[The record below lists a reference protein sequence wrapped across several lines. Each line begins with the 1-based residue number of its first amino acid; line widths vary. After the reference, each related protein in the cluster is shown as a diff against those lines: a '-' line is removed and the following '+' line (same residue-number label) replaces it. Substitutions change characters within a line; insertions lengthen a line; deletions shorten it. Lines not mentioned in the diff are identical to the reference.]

1 MAILL
6 AKATCMKSTF
16 FFLAFSLLVAGTI
29 TSCSKSPTKAP
40 GNPNDSTSTGTGI
53 PPVTGATDV
62 YTCGS
67 VYYSGAQTGPACY
80 WKNGT
85 EVDLPSGNIGGIAY
99 GIAVSDTNVYVVG
112 KIDTSA
118 CYWINGKFFNV
129 GRGFNTA
136 AMGVKVIHDT
146 VYILIGTVYGAPSD
160 PPSIVVPGFVLILYP
175 NGGSS
180 DMDQVANFG
189 HPVLGGIDVAGGQV
203 YTAGASL
210 YTDRFLGG
218 QPIYE
223 QQPVYWKNGEV
234 QAKLPYPAPYALME
248 GIASSICVS
257 GTDVYT
263 AGSEFSSQDSI
274 GYHDLSPQP
283 VYWKNNTA
291 VELDAPL
298 AFGQATGIAVSGT
311 DVYVSGEELGGGQY
325 EPCFWKNGTINWLG
339 RVGFTGYANAIAL
352 SGSDVYTAGY
362 GMINPDPNN
371 SGVTADVA
379 AQWKNGDVTI
389 LAPKAY
395 SSAAYGVCVV
405 TH

>member
-1 MAILL
+1 MKSVFFALLLSLL
-6 AKATCMKSTF
+6 AAM
-16 FFLAFSLLVAGTI
+16 TI
-29 TSCSKSPTKAP
+29 ASCSKSPTKAP
-40 GNPNDSTSTGTGI
+40 GNPNDTTGTGTGTVT
-53 PPVTGATDV
+53 PPVTGTTDV
-62 YTCGS
+62 YTCGGVS
-67 VYYSGAQTGPACY
+67 ATASQLPTACY
-80 WKNGT
+80 WKNGV
-85 EVDLPSGNIGGIAY
+85 EVDLFSDEIGAFANA
-99 GIAVSDTNVYVVG
+99 IAVSDTNVYVVG
-112 KIDTSA
+112 VVDTSA
-118 CYWINGKFFNV
+118 CYWVNGKLYNV
-129 GRGFNTA
+129 GRGFNTQ
-136 AMGVKVIHDT
+136 AMGVKAIHDT
-146 VYILIGTVYGAPSD
+146 VYILVGTVYGAPAD
-160 PPSIVVPGFVLILYP
+160 PPGIVVPGFVLILYP

-180 DMDQVANFG
+180 EMDQVANYG
-189 HPVLGGIDVAGGQV
+189 HPVLGGIDVAAGQV

-218 QPIYE
+218 QPVYE

-234 QAKLPYPAPYALME
+234 QDKLPYPAPYALME
-248 GIASSICVS
+248 GIASAISVS

-263 AGSEFSSQDSI
+263 AGSEFSSQDSG
-274 GYHDLSPQP
+274 GYHDLTPQP

-298 AFGQATGIAVSGT
+298 AIGQATGIAVSGT
-311 DVYVSGEELGGGQY
+311 DVYVLGEEYSGGQY
-325 EPCFWKNGTINWLG
+325 EPCFWKNGTVNWLG

-379 AQWKNGDVTI
+379 AQWKNGDVTL

-395 SSAAYGVCVV
+395 SSAAYGICVV